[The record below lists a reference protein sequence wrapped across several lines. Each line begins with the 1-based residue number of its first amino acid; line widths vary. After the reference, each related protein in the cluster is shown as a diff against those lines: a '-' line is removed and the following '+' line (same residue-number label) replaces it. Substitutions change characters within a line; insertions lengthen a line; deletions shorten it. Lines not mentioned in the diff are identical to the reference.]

1 MHRSEFSFSQVP
13 SAPGQM
19 NTCLFICSA
28 LYIRT
33 IDSMYKNNKENLSQ
47 MSKVIKNTTFLYLRM
62 IIVTIVSLFSVRII
76 LEGLGLEN
84 FGVYNLIAN
93 VVLMATFLNGAI
105 SLSLQRNFSYYIVKS
120 SGVVNV
126 IYNTGLLQL
135 SVLSIILIFIL
146 EIAAIYL
153 FNGYLVIPESL
164 LGEAKIAF
172 QISILTMVL
181 NIFGNVNVALITA
194 KEDLHF
200 EAMIKV
206 FDSLAL
212 LACAYV
218 ILYFFQGDI
227 ILYSSLVL
235 IVTCAVQ
242 LSRFFYVKYKYQEI
256 QCFKFK
262 LNSDIFKKLLYF
274 NVWNSI
280 GSLSGI
286 LRSSGIVIIIN
297 VFFGP
302 IVNAAYAISAQINSK
317 LKEFSLNMLQAVSP
331 HILKTDASGE
341 RLKMLNLSKSASKFG
356 VILLGFPTLPL
367 LFEMDYVLNLWLK
380 DVPQNTVIFC
390 QLILVFSLI
399 NMMTVGLQTAIQAI
413 GNIAFY
419 QITVGGVTLLTL
431 PLAFIFLKN
440 GYPSYFVII
449 SMIIIEIIAGI
460 ARVLVINK
468 ETKISISDYFYSA
481 CLRPIFVFIPSTVL
495 LYLLTDIFAGSFL
508 RLLISSLLSSV
519 FMLLS
524 LFYIACDFEE
534 RKFIIKA
541 LKRLKQKF
549 K

>member
-1 MHRSEFSFSQVP
+1 
-13 SAPGQM
+13 
-19 NTCLFICSA
+19 
-28 LYIRT
+28 
-33 IDSMYKNNKENLSQ
+33 

-120 SGVVNV
+120 SSVVNV

-135 SVLSIILIFIL
+135 LALSITLVFIL

-153 FNGYLVIPESL
+153 FNGYLVIPENL
-164 LGEAKIAF
+164 LDDAKIAF
-172 QISILTMVL
+172 QLSILTMVL

-200 EAMIKV
+200 EAMIKIV
-206 FDSLAL
+206 DSLAL
-212 LACAYV
+212 LACAYI
-218 ILYFFQGDI
+218 ILIFFQGDI
-227 ILYSSLVL
+227 ILYSALIL
-235 IVTCAVQ
+235 IVTCATQ
-242 LSRFFYVKYKYQEI
+242 LARFFYIKYKYREI
-256 QCFKFK
+256 QFFKFK
-262 LNSDIFKKLLYF
+262 FDSEIFKKLLYF

-331 HILKTDASGE
+331 HIMKTDASGE
-341 RLKMLNLSKSASKFG
+341 RLKMLNLSTSASKFG

-380 DVPQNTVIFC
+380 DVPDNTVIFC
-390 QLILVFSLI
+390 QLILIFSLI

-413 GNIAFY
+413 GSIAFY

-431 PLAFIFLKN
+431 PLAYILLKS

-449 SMIIIEIIAGI
+449 SMIVIEIIAGMLRI
-460 ARVLVINK
+460 FVIRE
-468 ETKISISDYFYSA
+468 ETKLSIPDYIYSA
-481 CLRPIFVFIPSTVL
+481 CLRPVVVFIPSAVL
-495 LYLLTDIFAGSFL
+495 LYMITDVLTESFF
-508 RLLISSLLSSV
+508 RLFISSLLSSIL
-519 FMLLS
+519 MLFS
-524 LFYIACDFEE
+524 LFYIACNFEE
-534 RKFIIKA
+534 RNFIIKA
-541 LKRLKQKF
+541 LKRLHKKF
-549 K
+549 KILS